1 MRACIAGVGLSLL
14 LPLAAHAHGPNPTN
28 LWIVNLTW
36 TGNRLSVGTPTKLT
50 KDNGASQP
58 AFSPDGRSVVFSAQR
73 DTGSGAQSDIYRID
87 LATGV
92 ETRVTQ
98 TPENE
103 NSPTMNERGEYLAV
117 RWRPATLFKEFG
129 PWVYSSSGVPTRG
142 VLRGPDS
149 TGYYTPL
156 PNGNYALTRPKSRSF
171 TLGLFDAASG
181 AITDVDSG
189 IPALPPQVIPGANAL
204 SYVRVDTATAR
215 HVLGRVDLATRRTS
229 TIGPTLVGRTAH
241 SWVAG
246 HQTVLMAKGNV
257 LYARAAGETAW
268 RVVASFDN
276 PELRDL
282 SAYAVSPKGDK
293 LVLTSPRRL
302 SLASVLR
309 DSLEAGRSGAD
320 VVAMATAMRTAGTF
334 ATLDVTENSLVGVGN
349 DRLQK
354 KRPAD
359 AVALQSFATTLFP
372 QSFRAFE
379 ALGDAQQASGDR
391 TAAQASYRKA
401 LEVNPRSTD
410 GQRTAAAAVERKL
423 AGRS

>member
-1 MRACIAGVGLSLL
+1 MRALLAGLGLSAL
-14 LPLAAHAHGPNPTN
+14 LPLAAHAQGPNPTN
-28 LWIVNLTW
+28 LWIVDLTW
-36 TGNRLSVGTPTKLT
+36 TGNRLSAGTPRKLT
-50 KDNGASQP
+50 KDNGANQP

-92 ETRVTQ
+92 ETRVTR

-117 RWRPATLFKEFG
+117 RWRPATLFREFG
-129 PWVYSSSGVPTRG
+129 PWVYSSSGIPTRG

-156 PNGNYALTRPKSRSF
+156 PNGNYALTRPKSKSF

-181 AITDVDSG
+181 VITDVDSG
-189 IPALPPQVIPGANAL
+189 IPALPPQLLPGANAL
-204 SYVRVDTATAR
+204 SYVRVDTATAHHELR
-215 HVLGRVDLATRRTS
+215 RVDLATRRTS
-229 TIGPTLVGRTAH
+229 ALGPTLVGRTVH
-241 SWVAG
+241 SWIAG
-246 HQTVLMAKGNV
+246 HQTIVMAKGNV
-257 LYARAAGETAW
+257 LYARTGDATTW

-276 PELRDL
+276 PELRDIA
-282 SAYAVSPKGDK
+282 AYATSPKGDK

-309 DSLEAGRSGAD
+309 DSLEAGRSGPD
-320 VVAMATAMRTAGTF
+320 VVAMATSMRTAGVF

-349 DRLQK
+349 ERLQK

-359 AVALQSFATTLFP
+359 AVALQSFTIALFP

-391 TAAQASYRKA
+391 SAAQASWRKA

-410 GQRTAAAAVERKL
+410 GQRAAAAAVERKI